1 MEKIAILGVMAVLLA
16 IPLKQIK
23 PEFGMLLIMTA
34 CLLIG
39 VLALWKIR
47 DVISFIRTLDDY
59 LGENGIY
66 LKLLLK
72 MIGIT
77 YVAEFGANL
86 CRDAGY
92 HAVAQQ
98 IEFYGKLT
106 ILAVSMPILM
116 SLFELLSGFS
126 S

>member
-47 DVISFIRTLDDY
+47 DVISFIRILDDY
-59 LGENGIY
+59 LGENGLY

>member
-47 DVISFIRTLDDY
+47 DVISFIRILDDY

>member
-16 IPLKQIK
+16 IPLKQAK

-39 VLALWKIR
+39 LLALWKIR
-47 DVISFIRTLDDY
+47 DVVSFIQSLDAS
-59 LGENGIY
+59 LGENSIY

-92 HAVAQQ
+92 SAVAQQ

-116 SLFELLSGFS
+116 SLFEILSGFRS
-126 S
+126 

>member
-1 MEKIAILGVMAVLLA
+1 MEKVAILGVMAVLLA